1 MTAQTGP
8 FLISVADSGFI
19 DSQQNITLASKVEGS
34 TTIISIIEEGTE
46 VQAGD
51 ILCEL
56 DSSSLEERQKQ
67 QEISVNSARS
77 LVEQQIKSIEI
88 QHATNESNIAAGE
101 LAVQLAELDLTSYE
115 EGTFPQTRSQLIG
128 QVALREEELVRAQE
142 NFEFTRRLVNKG
154 LRTQNELDA
163 RRLAVQ
169 QAEHN
174 LSSARDELKVLEDY
188 TYQRQMAELKANA
201 DELKREL
208 DRIKLQCEAIIAQM
222 QTELASLQTKLELEE
237 EELEHLNEQIAA
249 CTITAPGPGVVVY
262 ANLRGRR
269 EQDQIREGSTVRE
282 RQGII
287 NLPDVTK
294 LKVGCRIHE
303 SLIGAVQAGQPVQIH
318 VDARPDRVYNGKV
331 SSVASVASQGD
342 WPNTD
347 LREYATEIVL
357 TDPPETI
364 SDLKPGL
371 TAKVE
376 IIVDSR
382 QNVMQVPVQCVVAVA
397 HERLAWVMT
406 DDGPE
411 RRTLTIGKANTS
423 HIEIL
428 DGIAEGE
435 RVVQN
440 PRTHFAREISDRE
453 AELSAEE
460 DEKTAET
467 TEVKLPSASEEKPD
481 GPKPGGAGQRTGNA
495 GKRRPPASDK

>member
-1 MTAQTGP
+1 MAYGTIPSIGKALMTQGQSNSSGRSLLKLGLPALLILGAAIVLGINPQWASALRGESTKKNYDHLETVTAQTGP

-174 LSSARDELKVLEDY
+174 LSSA
-188 TYQRQMAELKANA
+188 
-201 DELKREL
+201 
-208 DRIKLQCEAIIAQM
+208 
-222 QTELASLQTKLELEE
+222 
-237 EELEHLNEQIAA
+237 
-249 CTITAPGPGVVVY
+249 
-262 ANLRGRR
+262 
-269 EQDQIREGSTVRE
+269 
-282 RQGII
+282 
-287 NLPDVTK
+287 
-294 LKVGCRIHE
+294 
-303 SLIGAVQAGQPVQIH
+303 
-318 VDARPDRVYNGKV
+318 
-331 SSVASVASQGD
+331 
-342 WPNTD
+342 
-347 LREYATEIVL
+347 AT
-357 TDPPETI
+357 
-364 SDLKPGL
+364 
-371 TAKVE
+371 
-376 IIVDSR
+376 
-382 QNVMQVPVQCVVAVA
+382 N
-397 HERLAWVMT
+397 
-406 DDGPE
+406 
-411 RRTLTIGKANTS
+411 
-423 HIEIL
+423 
-428 DGIAEGE
+428 
-435 RVVQN
+435 
-440 PRTHFAREISDRE
+440 
-453 AELSAEE
+453 
-460 DEKTAET
+460 
-467 TEVKLPSASEEKPD
+467 
-481 GPKPGGAGQRTGNA
+481 
-495 GKRRPPASDK
+495 